1 MPRDTRPKDTGIY
14 LIENTVEKALYVG
27 RTGHNIKQRIANHF
41 ISLRRGVHSNRLL
54 QEAYDRLGPDAFTSQ
69 PAEVGIPKEDLAE
82 AERRW
87 IHKLRA
93 EGHTIYNVYDRGEDV
108 AKRQERHRRVNLEPS
123 AYRGGRT
130 PCPIAVV
137 LEALTHECVVRCD
150 QVGDHIIHG
159 ISVRQGEEKQFWGW
173 K

>member
-27 RTGHNIKQRIANHF
+27 RTGHNIKQRIANHL
-41 ISLRRGVHSNRLL
+41 IALRRGIHPNRLL

-93 EGHTIYNVYDRGEDV
+93 EGHTIYNVYDRGEDI
-108 AKRQERHRRVNLEPS
+108 AKRQARHRRIKLEPPVN
-123 AYRGGRT
+123 RGERVA
-130 PCPIAVV
+130 CPEGVV
-137 LEALTHECVVRCD
+137 VDALTHECVIRCD
-150 QVGDHIIHG
+150 QVGEHTKHG
-159 ISVRQGEEKQFWGW
+159 ITVRLKNSQEFWGW
-173 K
+173 S